1 MYQLNAQIITF
12 LTIALSLANNP
23 SISHAKPKISTIKTP
38 IVADLTL
45 AEKVG
50 QLMLVS
56 FRGEIANLD
65 AHQLIQE
72 LYIGGIIYYNWA
84 NNLTNLEQ
92 IRKLGAD
99 LQQLAGQTRLKIPLL
114 IAVDQEGGKVARCP
128 LTKSPGNQALGLT
141 NNPELAK
148 NSAHITGRELKALN
162 INTNLA
168 PVVDINSNPQNPVIG
183 SRSFGDTPEIVTTFG
198 AQALAGYH
206 TAGVITTLKHFP
218 GHGDTSADS
227 HLDLPVVHK
236 ALAELQTTEL
246 YPFAQLTNQT
256 DMIMTAH
263 ILVPALDPDYCATL
277 SRKTLNYLRAK
288 IGFNGVIITDSLVM
302 AGVLKQV
309 DQSVAEA
316 AIQALRAGH
325 DIILLGGAQLHGCNI
340 IKELT
345 VTDILAVQQAIIQ
358 AVKTNRISEA
368 QIDLS
373 VQRVLNLKQ
382 KYLSLF

>member
-1 MYQLNAQIITF
+1 
-12 LTIALSLANNP
+12 
-23 SISHAKPKISTIKTP
+23 
-38 IVADLTL
+38 
-45 AEKVG
+45 
-50 QLMLVS
+50 
-56 FRGEIANLD
+56 
-65 AHQLIQE
+65 
-72 LYIGGIIYYNWA
+72 
-84 NNLTNLEQ
+84 
-92 IRKLGAD
+92 
-99 LQQLAGQTRLKIPLL
+99 
-114 IAVDQEGGKVARCP
+114 
-128 LTKSPGNQALGLT
+128 
-141 NNPELAK
+141 
-148 NSAHITGRELKALN
+148 
-162 INTNLA
+162 
-168 PVVDINSNPQNPVIG
+168 
-183 SRSFGDTPEIVTTFG
+183 
-198 AQALAGYH
+198 
-206 TAGVITTLKHFP
+206 
-218 GHGDTSADS
+218 
-227 HLDLPVVHK
+227 
-236 ALAELQTTEL
+236 
-246 YPFAQLTNQT
+246 
-256 DMIMTAH
+256 MIMTAH